1 MAKII
6 KFLFFL
12 SLVFGSTVIE
22 ASQPVIRFRRITN
35 RKGLSHDWVKSV
47 YRDSYGYMWFGTRDD
62 GLNKY
67 NGRDFTIYKHKPGN
81 DTTSLSNNII
91 QIIKED
97 KKQNLWVGTAYGINK
112 YNRDLDRFEPYYPFY
127 QSYYRYV
134 NGFSE
139 GNNGKI
145 FLITLHDI
153 ILLDTKNDTISFI
166 IKKSQKLPYTFIEK
180 GIIKYSNNK
189 FLLGTTDG
197 LFLLD
202 VTNKN
207 NITPVIKDIH
217 VRAMYKDSKE
227 NIWIGTVKNGLFR
240 ITYKEKG
247 STEMSIKNFVNDND
261 NKYSLSAGEI
271 TALNEDNNGFLWIGT
286 GNDGLN
292 LLELKTSNTRQPV
305 FYHYKS
311 DPYNE
316 STLTSNSITTIY
328 KDFEGTMWIGTF
340 NGGINYYNEIL
351 FKFNLVKKNSNTSNS
366 LNSNK
371 VNTFYEEGENLWIG
385 TENGLNIYIRKNNK
399 WLHFTH
405 NKKDKSSI
413 SSNAV
418 WAIFRD
424 SRKNMW
430 IGTWAGG
437 LNLFEDKK
445 KTFTHYL
452 HNKGDKSGISSNNIF
467 DITEDK
473 GGVLWVPTMGG
484 GLDRFDYKTKTF
496 KAYKNNID
504 DTTSIL
510 NDWVRGILISRD
522 GEIWVGTCSGLDLF
536 DKEKEIFHH
545 FRHLD
550 ENPKSLSS
558 NDVITAFEDSKN
570 NVWVGTETGL
580 NLLNPGSSNFV
591 LYSEKDGLPNNVIR
605 GILEDNHGNLWIS
618 TNKGLSKFVNAINRP
633 ENPEF
638 INYTREDGL
647 QGNSF
652 NSRSCFKD
660 KNGKLYFGG
669 NNGFNVFYPDSI
681 KENTNKPEIVFTD
694 FLIFNK
700 PVEIGKEDSPLKKH
714 ISVTKQIVLSYKH
727 SVISIKYAALNF
739 LAPEKNQYAYML
751 EGFDKNWNYVGNK
764 REVTYTNLNPGR
776 YTFRVKGSNNDG
788 VWNEKGTS
796 LKIIITPPFWK
807 TIWFRL
813 TMIVLTLLAIYGVY
827 LIRVKNIVLYERE
840 LEKKVEERT
849 EDLKKSNQELEEFA
863 YIVSHDLKAP
873 LRGITQL
880 SDWIY
885 KDYTDVLDKE
895 GKENLE
901 LLRERTKRMN
911 ALIQGILQYSRV
923 ERKEGKAEKVDL
935 NELVEEV
942 IDLLSPPDNIKIM
955 VADKL
960 PEYAADRSR
969 LTQVFQ
975 NLISNAIKHMDK
987 EEGLIKIGCAEK
999 DKEWEFNISDN
1010 GPGIDKK
1017 YQEKIFKIFQ
1027 RLDPKEGNDSTGIG
1041 LTIVKKIVEMYGGRI
1056 WVESTKDKGSAF
1068 YFTLLKKGDT
1078 K

>member
-1 MAKII
+1 MVKII
-6 KFLFFL
+6 KGLFFL
-12 SLVFGSTVIE
+12 SLIFDSMVIK
-22 ASQPVIRFRRITN
+22 ANKPIIQFKRITGIE
-35 RKGLSHDWVKSV
+35 GLSHDWVKSI
-47 YRDSYGYMWFGTRDD
+47 YRDSYGYMWFGTGND
-62 GLNKY
+62 GLNKH

-81 DTTSLSNNII
+81 DTSSLSNNLI

-139 GNNGKI
+139 GNDGKF

-166 IKKSQKLPYTFIEK
+166 IKESQKLPYTFVEK
-180 GIIKYSNNK
+180 GIIKCSNNK
-189 FLLGTTDG
+189 FLLGTTNG

-207 NITPVIKDIH
+207 DIMPVIKDIH
-217 VRAMYKDSKE
+217 VRAMYMDSKE

-240 ITYKEKG
+240 ITYKGKG

-292 LLELKTSNTRQPV
+292 LLKLETLNTRQPI

-316 STLTSNSITTIY
+316 STLTSNSITIIY
-328 KDFEGTMWIGTF
+328 KDFEETMWVGTF

-351 FKFNLVKKNSNTSNS
+351 FKFDLVKKNSNTSNS

-385 TENGLNIYIRKNNK
+385 TENGLNIYNRKNNE
-399 WLHFTH
+399 WHHFTH

-424 SRKNMW
+424 SRKNIW

-437 LNLFEDKK
+437 LNLFRDKN

-452 HNKGDKSGISSNNIF
+452 HNKEDKSSISSNNIF
-467 DITEDK
+467 DIAEDK
-473 GGVLWVPTMGG
+473 SGVLWIPTMGG

-496 KAYKNNID
+496 KAYKNDID

-510 NDWVRGILISRD
+510 NDWVREVLISRD
-522 GEIWVGTCSGLDLF
+522 GEIWVVTCSGLDLF
-536 DKEKEIFHH
+536 DKEKENFRH

-550 ENPKSLSS
+550 EKPKSLSS
-558 NDVITAFEDSKN
+558 NDVVTAFEDSKKN
-570 NVWVGTETGL
+570 IWVGTETGL
-580 NLLNPGSSNFV
+580 NLLNRDSSNFV

-605 GILEDNHGNLWIS
+605 GILEDNHGNLWII

-660 KNGKLYFGG
+660 KNAKLYFGG

-681 KENTNKPEIVFTD
+681 KENTNKPGIVFTD

-700 PVEIGKEDSPLKKH
+700 PVEIGKEDSPLEKH

-739 LAPEKNQYAYML
+739 LAPEKNRYAYML
-751 EGFDKNWNYVGNK
+751 EGFDKDWNYVGNK
-764 REVTYTNLNPGR
+764 REATYTNLNPGM
-776 YTFRVKGSNNDG
+776 YTFRAKGSNNDG
-788 VWNEKGTS
+788 IWNEKGTS
-796 LKIIITPPFWK
+796 LTIIITPPFWQ

-813 TMIVLTLLAIYGVY
+813 LMLLIILLVIYSVY
-827 LIRVKNIVLYERE
+827 SIRVKNIVEYGQK
-840 LEKKVEERT
+840 LEAEVEKRT
-849 EDLKKSNQELEEFA
+849 EDLNKSNKELEDFA

-873 LRGITQL
+873 LRGINEL
-880 SDWIY
+880 SEWISE
-885 KDYTDVLDKE
+885 DYSGVLDKE
-895 GKENLE
+895 GKEDLE
-901 LLRERTKRMN
+901 MLKERASKMN
-911 ALIQGILQYSRV
+911 DMIQGILEYSRIG
-923 ERKEGKAEKVDL
+923 RMEGKPGEIDL
-935 NELVEEV
+935 NELVRDT
-942 IDLLSPPDNIKIM
+942 IDLLSPPENIKIEIEN
-955 VADKL
+955 KL
-960 PEYAADRSR
+960 PEYTADRTR
-969 LTQVFQ
+969 LTQLFQ
-975 NLISNAIKHMDK
+975 NLLSNAIKHLDK
-987 EEGLIKIGCAEK
+987 PKGIIKVGCLSKE
-999 DKEWEFNISDN
+999 KEWEFSISDN
-1010 GPGIDKK
+1010 GPGIEKQ
-1017 YQEKIFKIFQ
+1017 YFEKIFKMFQ
-1027 RLDPKEGNDSTGIG
+1027 TLKADPTGKSTGIG
-1041 LTIVKKIVEMYGGRI
+1041 LTIVKKIIDLYEGRI
-1056 WVESTKDKGSAF
+1056 WLKSELGKGTTF
-1068 YFTLLKKGDT
+1068 YFTLPKK
-1078 K
+1078 